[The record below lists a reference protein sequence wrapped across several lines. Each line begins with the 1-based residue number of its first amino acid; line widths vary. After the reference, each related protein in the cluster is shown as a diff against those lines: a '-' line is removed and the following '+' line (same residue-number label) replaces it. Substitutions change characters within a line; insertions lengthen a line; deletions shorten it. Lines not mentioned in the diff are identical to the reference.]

1 MADSRI
7 KLAIEATHPPQTT
20 VDAPAS
26 VTATTT
32 TAIIIGAQSRNRTV
46 LITNIGAV
54 DAFLAIAVTAEDGKG
69 ISLLAGESK
78 TIQLDDGLTLSAL
91 STATTT
97 DLSWQ
102 SYGG

>member
-7 KLAIEATHPPQTT
+7 KLAIEATQPPQTT
-20 VDAPAS
+20 VDAPANF
-26 VTATTT
+26 TATTSSQ
-32 TAIIIGAQSRNRTV
+32 IIIGTQSRNRTV
-46 LITNIGAV
+46 PITNIGAV
-54 DAFLAIAVTAEDGKG
+54 DAFLAIAVAAENLKG

-78 TIQLDDGLTLSAL
+78 TIQLDAGLTLSAL

-97 DLSWQ
+97 VLCWQ